1 MSETKSSENTTI
13 STEES
18 QEKPITF
25 LRCLVASMISG
36 GIAFGCYCL
45 MNSIVQSYATK
56 PVISSNPTVIKIAV
70 TVRTLVI
77 GITALGTGVC
87 SLVTVGLLLLGIQ
100 ITWQNLKKRMD
111 SGKI

>member
-36 GIAFGCYCL
+36 GIAFGCYSL
-45 MNSIVQSYATK
+45 MNSIVQSYQ
-56 PVISSNPTVIKIAV
+56 PYGN
-70 TVRTLVI
+70 
-77 GITALGTGVC
+77 
-87 SLVTVGLLLLGIQ
+87 
-100 ITWQNLKKRMD
+100 
-111 SGKI
+111 